1 MALEKLPHESKIVSL
16 RDTFLILRRFANLP
30 VKKTPVF
37 AAFSKNKTI
46 GIAIAFV
53 NQRERVIV
61 LSHLLSPS
69 SSRTLAHPA
78 LSNRRLVFS
87 GRLFFCANSGV
98 FPTASPFQSK
108 LNSCPRNLAIK
119 CVLGYSSKPHFLVN
133 PTTRFLYSCRKHAF
147 DFPSYQASYAT

>member
-16 RDTFLILRRFANLP
+16 RDTFLILRRFENLS
-30 VKKTPVF
+30 VKKTRVF

-46 GIAIAFV
+46 GIAIATVFE
-53 NQRERVIV
+53 RERVIV

-119 CVLGYSSKPHFLVN
+119 CVLGYSSTPHFLVN

-147 DFPSYQASYAT
+147 DFPLYQASYAI